1 MKEVHSII
9 NSIRAEIE
17 RAKTQLAGLESAI
30 TSLTLVG
37 NEADAKTQ
45 PKPRRR
51 KAKKKR
57 RNSPYRTAIVDLLR
71 DHAAGLTTK
80 EITKLLAARGVKPLS
95 KNPHIIIAASTRR
108 LFRQGSIGRKKRANG
123 LGVIYLPATLSP
135 ALETVQGE
143 EVNS

>member
-9 NSIRAEIE
+9 SSIQAEIE
-17 RAKTQLAGLESAI
+17 QTKARLVCLESAI
-30 TSLTLVG
+30 TSLNLVG

-45 PKPRRR
+45 PKPRR

-57 RNSPYRTAIVDLLR
+57 RHSPYRAAIVDLLR

-80 EITKLLAARGVKPLS
+80 EITKLLAGRGVKPLS